1 MFWFVR
7 GRPDCNCLSRGAF
20 YSRVEIGDVPEIVS
34 EHLVKGRIVTRLLYH
49 DSITEEETIKSLD
62 EVGFYKK
69 QMRLALRNCGVIDR
83 RILMNI
89 LHLMDIKPWVKH

>member
-7 GRPDCNCLSRGAF
+7 GRPDCNCLSRGRF

-69 QMRLALRNCGVIDR
+69 QMRLALGIAV
-83 RILMNI
+83 L
-89 LHLMDIKPWVKH
+89 